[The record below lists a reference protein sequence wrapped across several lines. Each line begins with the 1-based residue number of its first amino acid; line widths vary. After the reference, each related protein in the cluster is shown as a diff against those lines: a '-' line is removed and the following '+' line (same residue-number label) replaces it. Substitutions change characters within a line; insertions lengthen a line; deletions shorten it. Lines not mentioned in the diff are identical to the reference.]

1 MSEQVNL
8 VTLRRCSQVWEAEIL
23 RDRLESAGFSAFV
36 QGAESGRSLSY
47 VGLALGGVLVQVP
60 QHELE
65 RAQDLLANDARQREQ
80 QVSWTCPR
88 CGEPNEAAFDL
99 CYSCSLP
106 RGQQA
111 EHASGGD
118 RGADDQN
125 SDDQNSGRADWGFR
139 RQVGGVALGG
149 LLADRLADLEST
161 AAGDDRIRRAWLWG
175 AFGTVFGF
183 PPFHLI
189 ALFLAAKVWCDGGSQ
204 VADQRNRLFLLF
216 VLMPMLMLVSCAVW
230 LSILQ

>member
-65 RAQDLLANDARQREQ
+65 QAEDLLASDARQREQ
-80 QVSWTCPR
+80 QVGWTCPR
-88 CGEPNEAAFDL
+88 CGEPNEAAFDF

-111 EHASGGD
+111 EQPTQQASG
-118 RGADDQN
+118 
-125 SDDQNSGRADWGFR
+125 
-139 RQVGGVALGG
+139 VAPGG
-149 LLADRLADLEST
+149 LLSDRVADMEST
-161 AAGDDRIRRAWLWG
+161 VAREDRIRRAWLWG
-175 AFGTVFGF
+175 VFGTVFGF

-189 ALFLAAKVWCDGGSQ
+189 ALFLAARVWCDGGSQ

-216 VLMPMLMLVSCAVW
+216 VLMPMLMLGSCAVW
-230 LSILQ
+230 LSILS